1 MKVDTFSMTMD
12 VDDIR
17 LKFVPDGDNKG
28 NVSNHKKLK
37 K

>member
-1 MKVDTFSMTMD
+1 MIVD

-17 LKFVPDGDNKG
+17 LKFVPDGDKKD